1 MNFRKFL
8 RTLFLENTYR
18 LLGDTGDNLSG
29 EWGGGGVKGGEGG
42 VKEGGGA
49 TLSIFQSVL
58 VLCYK
63 NTATEVVCI

>member
-1 MNFRKFL
+1 MCFHPYLALYFL
-8 RTLFLENTYR
+8 QVHPYLNEVLQKRFTLVSVVL
-18 LLGDTGDNLSG
+18 
-29 EWGGGGVKGGEGG
+29 

>member
-29 EWGGGGVKGGEGG
+29 ERGGWGEGGGGGVR
-42 VKEGGGA
+42 EGGGA

>member
-29 EWGGGGVKGGEGG
+29 ERGGGGGKGGGRGYFKYIPVSFSFVLQEYRYGG
-42 VKEGGGA
+42 SMHLRQVWN
-49 TLSIFQSVL
+49 L
-58 VLCYK
+58 
-63 NTATEVVCI
+63 

>member
-1 MNFRKFL
+1 M
-8 RTLFLENTYR
+8 
-18 LLGDTGDNLSG
+18 
-29 EWGGGGVKGGEGG
+29 KGGEGG

>member
-1 MNFRKFL
+1 M
-8 RTLFLENTYR
+8 E
-18 LLGDTGDNLSG
+18 SG
-29 EWGGGGVKGGEGG
+29 GRGGEVKGGRGVREGG
-42 VKEGGGA
+42 EA

>member
-1 MNFRKFL
+1 M
-8 RTLFLENTYR
+8 E
-18 LLGDTGDNLSG
+18 SG
-29 EWGGGGVKGGEGG
+29 GGGGVKGG
-42 VKEGGGA
+42 EGGGA

>member
-1 MNFRKFL
+1 M
-8 RTLFLENTYR
+8 E
-18 LLGDTGDNLSG
+18 SG
-29 EWGGGGVKGGEGG
+29 GGGRGGVKGGGGG
-42 VKEGGGA
+42 VREGGGA

>member
-29 EWGGGGVKGGEGG
+29 EWGGGRGGGG
-42 VKEGGGA
+42 VREGGGA